1 MTHRKYLVG
10 IILPATSIQII
21 VCNFSIHKIDFTPV
35 PIQDDVLKAP
45 VNWYFRA
52 SLIILSFSNVT
63 PLAPVGAGAKNG
75 YLFRVG

>member
-1 MTHRKYLVG
+1 MNSCTGRLWPSWK
-10 IILPATSIQII
+10 ILIYDLRIQR
-21 VCNFSIHKIDFTPV
+21 
-35 PIQDDVLKAP
+35 VLKAP

-63 PLAPVGAGAKNG
+63 PLAHVGAGAKNG